1 MTDHLDWIEKTTDIP
16 AGGLKRDREATYVE
30 LQQIAQAL
38 DILKVGNLSS
48 NYRIT
53 AIAGGAYR
61 LAGTI
66 AADVEQS
73 CIVSLEPVS
82 GKINAAFDVE
92 FWPTVAPTSRCSS
105 TGLFRLAESSS
116 RRCPPPSIPIRVAR
130 APSSIGRTPRRKK
143 PKVPIRSRPC
153 RNSKIRAELRGA
165 RWTPAADTLEAGRLR

>member
-1 MTDHLDWIEKTTDIP
+1 VTDHLDWIEKTTDIP
-16 AGGLKRDREATYVE
+16 AGALKRDREATSVE

-92 FWPTVAPTSRCSS
+92 FWPTVAHGDSDEEASILS
-105 TGLFRLAESSS
+105 GSDVEVLEHGLIPVGRIVFETLSASLDPYPRREGAEFNWQDPKAEKAESAN
-116 RRCPPPSIPIRVAR
+116 PFA
-130 APSSIGRTPRRKK
+130 AL
-143 PKVPIRSRPC
+143 
-153 RNSKIRAELRGA
+153 SKLKDKG
-165 RWTPAADTLEAGRLR
+165 